1 MAQPVRVLHIVDSI
15 AIVVEIV
22 DVRDPVVVVVHVN
35 CNLGFTIEAS
45 VSVVSIKTSQMTSDA
60 I

>member
-35 CNLGFTIEAS
+35 CN
-45 VSVVSIKTSQMTSDA
+45 
-60 I
+60 